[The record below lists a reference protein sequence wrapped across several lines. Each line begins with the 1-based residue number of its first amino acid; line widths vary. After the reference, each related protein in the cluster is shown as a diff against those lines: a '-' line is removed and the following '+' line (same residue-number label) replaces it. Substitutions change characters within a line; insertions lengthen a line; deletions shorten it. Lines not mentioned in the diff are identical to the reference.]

1 VPQAHGLAALRA
13 DGGVVRHG
21 LALLATRFGTDGGQA
36 FVKAALLAVEREA
49 FIRSEPSTRFLTPE
63 RAACVIWSYWRPH
76 GSFVRFRKRRQNERV
91 ANWMML
97 AMV

>member
-1 VPQAHGLAALRA
+1 MLFAA
-13 DGGVVRHG
+13 
-21 LALLATRFGTDGGQA
+21 RFGADGGQA
-36 FVKAALLAVEREA
+36 LVKAAFRPVESDA